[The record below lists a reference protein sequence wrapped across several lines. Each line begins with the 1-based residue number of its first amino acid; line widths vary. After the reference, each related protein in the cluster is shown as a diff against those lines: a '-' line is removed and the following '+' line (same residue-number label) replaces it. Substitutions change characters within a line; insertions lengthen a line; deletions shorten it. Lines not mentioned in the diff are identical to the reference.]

1 LTRYRGDDPDCTPRV
16 FAAGSGFVDERGD
29 VHLGRNEGIIETVV
43 YVTSLIPEGAIGRI
57 EEADPGTC
65 PF

>member
-1 LTRYRGDDPDCTPRV
+1 V

-29 VHLGRNEGIIETVV
+29 VDLVRDEGISEAVV

-57 EEADPGTC
+57 EEADSGTC

>member
-1 LTRYRGDDPDCTPRV
+1 V